1 MLAIGRCGLVRQ
13 SYGRGWPPSGEGGD
27 VSGLQLII
35 VAVLCLVV
43 VGMGVAARYGVS
55 RRAVIAEI
63 ERELG
68 GDRRQRD
75 RDERA
80 A

>member
-1 MLAIGRCGLVRQ
+1 
-13 SYGRGWPPSGEGGD
+13 

-35 VAVLCLVV
+35 VAVLCLVI

-55 RRAVIAEI
+55 RRAVIGEI
-63 ERELG
+63 EREFDG
-68 GDRRQRD
+68 ENRHERERGDR
-75 RDERA
+75 A

>member
-1 MLAIGRCGLVRQ
+1 M
-13 SYGRGWPPSGEGGD
+13 
-27 VSGLQLII
+27 SGLQLII